1 MEKKELT
8 NDENLRNLK
17 RRKIIRYIILPL
29 YFATIVVALADLFA
43 QQTILLLIAILL
55 FLLTVSLD
63 KYRES
68 IPIIKSDELED
79 DKEEIENS
87 KEKNKEESIKEE
99 KKEEVK
105 KETKKTTTKKTTKK
119 TTTKKTATKKGTK
132 AKTNSTK

>member
-79 DKEEIENS
+79 DKEE
-87 KEKNKEESIKEE
+87 SIKEE

-105 KETKKTTTKKTTKK
+105 KETKNTTTKKTTKKTTTKK